1 MNTMRNPAPPL
12 SRWPRLAAA
21 VLPVLL
27 TWGAASIGTPA
38 GMDWY
43 QTLTK
48 PDFTPPG
55 WVFGPAWTLLYA
67 FMIYVAWRLL
77 GLPESR
83 GRTRAL
89 VIFYGQLVLNA
100 GWSFAF
106 FYAQSPIGGLVVI
119 AALTACVLAA
129 IRVFWPIDRLSGILF
144 IPYALWLFFAG
155 AINLGIVILA

>member
-12 SRWPRLAAA
+12 SKWPRLAAA
-21 VLPVLL
+21 ALPVLAA
-27 TWGAASIGTPA
+27 WGAASLGTPA
-38 GMDWY
+38 GMGWY
-43 QTLTK
+43 QALDK
-48 PDFTPPG
+48 PAFTPPG
-55 WVFGPAWTLLYA
+55 WVFGPVWTVLYA
-67 FMIYVAWRLL
+67 MMIYVAWRLL
-77 GLPESR
+77 GLAPSR

-89 VIFYGQLVLNA
+89 VIFYVQLVLNA
-100 GWSFAF
+100 AWSFAF

-129 IRVFWPIDRLSGILF
+129 IVAFWKVDRLCGMLF